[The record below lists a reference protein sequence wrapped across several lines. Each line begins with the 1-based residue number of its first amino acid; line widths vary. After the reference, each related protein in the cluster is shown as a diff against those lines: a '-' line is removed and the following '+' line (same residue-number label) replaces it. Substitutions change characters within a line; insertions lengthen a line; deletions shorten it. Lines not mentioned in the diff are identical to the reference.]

1 MNERNCPV
9 CGREN
14 LHVSTELSKNIFK
27 GTHVDYLLAYLKVS
41 RCLCGYE
48 DVYVQNLYLLTIEA
62 VRKILLH
69 PAPLSIWDARYI
81 LKLLGKENYFVE
93 CLISHPSDHFHLN
106 QDRDIKFRKYVADIF
121 FLDLIPASPEY
132 SILRDFIIVN
142 PEEDPV
148 RILKKENAEWMNE
161 VQNLVNR
168 VNYLTD
174 ELAKK

>member
-9 CGREN
+9 CRREN
-14 LHVSTELSKNIFK
+14 LHVSTELSKNILK
-27 GTHVDYLLAYLKVS
+27 GTHVDYLLAYVKVA

-48 DVYVQNLYLLTIEA
+48 DVSVQSIGLLTIEA

-69 PAPLSIWDARYI
+69 PAPLSIWDARHI
-81 LKLLGKENYFVE
+81 LKLLGKENYFVG
-93 CLISHPSDHFHLN
+93 CLFFHPSGHFHLN
-106 QDRDIKFRKYVADIF
+106 LDCDIKFRKYIAETF
-121 FLDLIPASPEY
+121 FPNLITASPEF

-148 RILKKENAEWMNE
+148 TILKKENAEWMNE
-161 VQNLVNR
+161 VQTLVNR